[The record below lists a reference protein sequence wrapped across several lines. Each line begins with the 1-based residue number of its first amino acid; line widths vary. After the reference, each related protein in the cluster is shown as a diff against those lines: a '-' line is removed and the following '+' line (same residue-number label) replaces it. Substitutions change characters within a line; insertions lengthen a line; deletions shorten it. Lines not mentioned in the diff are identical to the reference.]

1 VPCRAISI
9 RRRKK
14 GFLMLIAEELL
25 LLALNP
31 HTGRMRIDAQ
41 PGLPV
46 ALAGALIGELG
57 LEGALDVQGRRFIAT
72 GARPPHPLLAAAQQA
87 LTEPQGK
94 TCTDQLRRLDRR
106 VGKLCPLPVGV
117 PAGLAQP
124 AGRSFTDQLRRLDGR
139 GGLWPLLIDGLV
151 AQGVLGRRRDRILL
165 VGVTRHPVLR
175 PAVRE
180 EVLHRVQAAA
190 TGDGALEP
198 RTAVLLAL
206 SAPAGLL
213 KVVAPQPAGR
223 DHAQRRI
230 STAAQLVPA
239 AAVVQQVL
247 AQMRAAAASAAI
259 AGGAAA
265 GTCSGGGSC

>member
-1 VPCRAISI
+1 
-9 RRRKK
+9 
-14 GFLMLIAEELL
+14 MLIAEELL
-25 LLALNP
+25 LVALNP

-41 PGLPV
+41 PGLGV

-72 GARPPHPLLAAAQQA
+72 GARPAHPLLAAAHQA
-87 LTEPQGK
+87 LAEPAGR
-94 TCTDQLRRLDRR
+94 TLTDQLRRLDRR
-106 VGKLCPLPVGV
+106 VGQLCPRRVGV
-117 PAGLAQP
+117 PAGLAEPQDKT
-124 AGRSFTDQLRRLDGR
+124 FTDQLRRLNGR

-151 AQGVLGRRRDRILL
+151 AQGVLGCRRDRILL

-175 PAVRE
+175 AAVRE
-180 EVLHRVQAAA
+180 EVLHPVQAAA
-190 TGDGALEP
+190 TDGALEP

-213 KVVAPQPAGR
+213 KVVAPQRSGR
-223 DHAQRRI
+223 DYAQRRI

-265 GTCSGGGSC
+265 GTCSGGGGC